1 MGMWVGFF
9 LSFGGWW
16 WWVLLS
22 ADLKLGVFTGM
33 NSGGLLGIPTQTELK
48 QFLLFL
54 LYFGPSFFQETHA
67 DMVACLHRAACNIR
81 NCIFSFYLT

>member
-33 NSGGLLGIPTQTELK
+33 NSGGLLGIPTQTELGLSGLWASTRWPVCK
-48 QFLLFL
+48 ELLAIS
-54 LYFGPSFFQETHA
+54 GTVFFHFI
-67 DMVACLHRAACNIR
+67 LHNWK
-81 NCIFSFYLT
+81 